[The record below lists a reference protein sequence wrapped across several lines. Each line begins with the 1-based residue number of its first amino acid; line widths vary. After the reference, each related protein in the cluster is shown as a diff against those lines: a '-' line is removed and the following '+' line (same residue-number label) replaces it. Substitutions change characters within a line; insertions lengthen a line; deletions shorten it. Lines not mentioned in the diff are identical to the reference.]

1 MKIIKSLIVSA
12 LLPLFIV
19 GAVVAAGG
27 AIYVAFRL
35 AVPEIKQEIRIQNGA
50 ILLGVI
56 QREFRIITA
65 KRDSQETLNGLTQS
79 VVPGSK
85 EEIVYQA
92 FYTAE
97 AQIDLSDL
105 KAEDITVVNDT
116 AYFLLPQP
124 TIRLVLDVNNSKVL
138 SKDSQLLSGF
148 WSDPNLIQKM
158 QQEARLRILDSI
170 RTDGSLLREARANG
184 EEKLRILLGA
194 SGYKV
199 VFAKYQGPLP
209 IKPLNTEK

>member
-19 GAVVAAGG
+19 CAAGG

-56 QREFRIITA
+56 QKEFRIITA

-85 EEIVYQA
+85 EEYVYQA
-92 FYTAE
+92 VYTAE

-158 QQEARLRILDSI
+158 QQEARLRILEGI
-170 RTDGSLLREARANG
+170 REDGSLLREARASG